1 VIWSDLAAQVWQR
14 LLDSLKVAPPD
25 LDDRLIWVIVAAGV
39 VVLSPLW
46 KWVRPTVTVIHELGH
61 ALVGVVCGRR
71 FRGFVISPD
80 MSGHAITKGPARGP
94 GMVLTLAA
102 GYPMP
107 GLVGAVLIWAAVSGR
122 ADLVLLVAIVALCIG
137 LVMSRSLYT
146 AGTMVAMLTIAVV
159 LWWRAAATWN
169 AAVVCGL
176 GVVVLLGAWRHLVA
190 VAGSRAPRQDPG
202 ALARLTGIPAA
213 IWTLMFALI
222 LGACSWWAG
231 RVIVAGLG

>member
-1 VIWSDLAAQVWQR
+1 MIWSDLAAQVWQR

-94 GMVLTLAA
+94 GMVLTLPPATRCPA
-102 GYPMP
+102 
-107 GLVGAVLIWAAVSGR
+107 WWGR
-122 ADLVLLVAIVALCIG
+122 C
-137 LVMSRSLYT
+137 
-146 AGTMVAMLTIAVV
+146 
-159 LWWRAAATWN
+159 
-169 AAVVCGL
+169 
-176 GVVVLLGAWRHLVA
+176 
-190 VAGSRAPRQDPG
+190 
-202 ALARLTGIPAA
+202 
-213 IWTLMFALI
+213 
-222 LGACSWWAG
+222 
-231 RVIVAGLG
+231 

>member
-1 VIWSDLAAQVWQR
+1 MPS
-14 LLDSLKVAPPD
+14 
-25 LDDRLIWVIVAAGV
+25 
-39 VVLSPLW
+39 
-46 KWVRPTVTVIHELGH
+46 
-61 ALVGVVCGRR
+61 
-71 FRGFVISPD
+71 
-80 MSGHAITKGPARGP
+80 MKGPARGP

-102 GYPMP
+102 GYLMP

-169 AAVVCGL
+169 AAVVARGGRPAGCLAAPGC
-176 GVVVLLGAWRHLVA
+176 

-202 ALARLTGIPAA
+202 AGQADRYPCGDL
-213 IWTLMFALI
+213 TLMFALI

-231 RVIVAGLG
+231 RVIVAGLH